1 MESIII
7 LLMVAFTKENPV
19 SRVQNTAGRILCITF
34 CILYP
39 EFCFSVQALAG
50 GQPWEM
56 TREEPASGGLRF
68 RLTNTVFA
76 HIKDYYI
83 DFHNLAATEVVG
95 DALRGIEG
103 MAPNLKIDVREKE
116 VLVQLGGSTK
126 TFDTVG
132 IKNWLV
138 LRELLKEILTFVES
152 SGSTTDNKGNCPLS
166 TPELEYATLNG
177 ILNSFDPYSRLYRPE
192 DLERIKNLGSGSF
205 MGLGMEVEFK
215 EGFLTVTY
223 LHKDSPAHEAGLQLG
238 DRIVEIEGEGTRNM
252 GLTEALGRMSGPQGT
267 SITLSVWRSAV
278 SNSPIKKQGH
288 SHQSGRAAPDGGGQ
302 ILSFTLK
309 TERIEPEPAEW
320 ALLEGGRA
328 TSDSSG
334 DAPNYGLGYIKL
346 KGFQEGAFYSM
357 VKAIRGLE
365 EVGGLKGLVLDL
377 RNNYGGVMEEIIN
390 VADLFLPDGIIT
402 IKTRTGEVMPE
413 FVTARPSGRVEEAC
427 PIVVLMDGGSASG
440 AEILSATLRDN
451 GRALLVGEQT
461 FGKACIQQVFR
472 LHGRHTLKLTT
483 AKYFTPG
490 GEYINLRG
498 LTPDI
503 LLVPIKV
510 EGDKTAL
517 TCRTHYAQAT
527 GAGLKPAPTGDNG
540 EGMAHRDPIILCYLE
555 RKEVVGPPPPVEYA
569 SGSKAAP
576 VSGFQKDFQIQLAKN
591 LLKAVLSNGNR
602 ASLGVVKEYQ
612 AEEDSRIVKALE
624 SRKID
629 WSTGATEGIPVSVAS
644 LAIDK
649 EEVEAGDTV
658 TLTLSVENRGE
669 YPLFRVLAEGISG
682 NPTLNGLEFPMGK
695 VEPGKK
701 VSHSLKIKVPDDSL
715 DRHDEIVLRFTED
728 NGFPPADIVDWV
740 TIWAHPTP
748 LFAYSCQLPRVQ
760 TVSASGGPGIDKAVS
775 ASDGPAKKTGK
786 ETELLLKVKNIG
798 HGVSHRNV
806 VVLKGDE
813 EAGVTVLKG
822 RQELG
827 VLKPGEERE
836 VKLAFTFTP
845 PGVGPLPT
853 TARPLRLL
861 ITDILLGAQLS
872 ARLPLQTQYPIGTGQ
887 EERGTEEVSGLP
899 PSIILQNAVLL
910 ATEWFVELSFTARD
924 DRHPEGA
931 YVLVNERKVFFGY
944 NPEPTP
950 EHTFTASL
958 PITRGPNLVRI
969 VAYDDQGLST
979 EKAFV
984 ITGR

>member
-7 LLMVAFTKENPV
+7 LPMVAFTKENPV
-19 SRVQNTAGRILCITF
+19 SRVQNTAGRILCIAF
-34 CILYP
+34 CILYSG
-39 EFCFSVQALAG
+39 FCLSVQALAG
-50 GQPWEM
+50 GQPWEVP
-56 TREEPASGGLRF
+56 REESASGGLRF

-83 DFHNLAATEVVG
+83 DFHNLAAAEVLG

-103 MAPNLKIDVREKE
+103 VTPNLKIDVREKE

-152 SGSTTDNKGNCPLS
+152 GGSATGNKGDCPLS
-166 TPELEYATLNG
+166 TPELERAALNG

-223 LHKDSPAHEAGLQLG
+223 LHKDSPASEAGLQLG
-238 DRIVEIEGEGTRNM
+238 DRIVEIEGESTKNM

-267 SITLSVWRSAV
+267 SITLSVWRPAV
-278 SNSPIKKQGH
+278 SSSPVKKQGH
-288 SHQSGRAAPDGGGQ
+288 SHQSDRAASDEGGQ

-334 DAPNYGLGYIKL
+334 DAPNEGLGYIKL

-377 RNNYGGVMEEIIN
+377 RNNCGGVMEEIIN
-390 VADLFLPDGIIT
+390 VSDLFLPDGIIT
-402 IKTRTGEVMPE
+402 IKTRTGEVLPE
-413 FVTARPSGRVEEAC
+413 FVTARPSGRVEETC
-427 PIVVLMDGGSASG
+427 PIVVLMDGESASG

-490 GEYINLRG
+490 GEYINLKG
-498 LTPDI
+498 LTPDV

-510 EGDKTAL
+510 AGAASGRPTSRDKTTLA
-517 TCRTHYAQAT
+517 RRAHYANS
-527 GAGLKPAPTGDNG
+527 DNG
-540 EGMAHRDPIILCYLE
+540 DGTTHHTPTVLCYLE
-555 RKEVVGPPPPVEYA
+555 REETAGPPPPVEYA

-591 LLKAVLSNGNR
+591 LLKAVLSSDDR
-602 ASLGVVKEYQ
+602 ASLEVIKKYQ

-629 WSTGATEGIPVSVAS
+629 WSTGATEGMPVSVAS

-682 NPTLNGLEFPMGK
+682 NPALNGLEFLIGK

-728 NGFPPADIVDWV
+728 NGFPPADIVNWV

-760 TVSASGGPGIDKAVS
+760 AVSASGGPGIEKAVS
-775 ASDGPAKKTGK
+775 ASDVPAKKAGK
-786 ETELLLKVKNIG
+786 EIELLLKVKNIG
-798 HGVSHRNV
+798 YGVSHRNV

-845 PGVGPLPT
+845 PVGGPLPT

-861 ITDILLGAQLS
+861 ITDLLLGAQLS
-872 ARLPLQTQYPIGTGQ
+872 ARLPLQAQYPIGTGR

-899 PSIILQNAVLL
+899 PSIILQNAVLV
-910 ATEWFVELSFTARD
+910 APEGFVELSFTARD
-924 DRHPEGA
+924 DHHPEGA

-950 EHTFTASL
+950 EHTFTTNL

>member
-7 LLMVAFTKENPV
+7 LLMVASTKENSV
-19 SRVQNTAGRILCITF
+19 FRARNTAGRILCIAF
-34 CILYP
+34 CILYS
-39 EFCFSVQALAG
+39 EFCFSAQALAG

-56 TREEPASGGLRF
+56 PREESVSGGLRF

-76 HIKDYYI
+76 HTKDYYI
-83 DFHNLAATEVVG
+83 DFHNLVATEVLG

-103 MAPNLKIDVREKE
+103 IAPNLKIDVGEKE
-116 VLVQLGGSTK
+116 ALVQLGSSTK
-126 TFDTVG
+126 TFDTIG

-152 SGSTTDNKGNCPLS
+152 GGSTTDNKGNCPLS
-166 TPELEYATLNG
+166 TSELEYAALNG

-238 DRIVEIEGEGTRNM
+238 DRIVEIEGESTKNM

-278 SNSPIKKQGH
+278 SNAPVKKQGH
-288 SHQSGRAAPDGGGQ
+288 SHQSGRATPDEGGQ

-334 DAPNYGLGYIKL
+334 DAPNEGLGYIKL

-377 RNNYGGVMEEIIN
+377 RDNCGGVMEEIIN
-390 VADLFLPDGIIT
+390 VAELFLPDGIIT
-402 IKTRTGEVMPE
+402 IKTRTGEVLPE

-483 AKYFTPG
+483 AKYFTPR

-498 LTPDI
+498 LTPDV

-510 EGDKTAL
+510 AGASTSGGPTSRDKTTLA
-517 TCRTHYAQAT
+517 RRAHYAHD
-527 GAGLKPAPTGDNG
+527 DNG
-540 EGMAHRDPIILCYLE
+540 DGTTHRTPTVLCYLE
-555 RKEVVGPPPPVEYA
+555 REEAAGTPPPVEYA

-576 VSGFQKDFQIQLAKN
+576 ISGFQKDFQIQLAKN
-591 LLKAVLSNGNR
+591 LLKAVLSDGKR
-602 ASLGVVKEYQ
+602 ASLGVVKECQ
-612 AEEDSRIVKALE
+612 AEEDRRIVKALE

-701 VSHSLKIKVPDDSL
+701 VSHSLKITVPDDSL
-715 DRHDEIVLRFTED
+715 DRYDEIVLRFTED

-760 TVSASGGPGIDKAVS
+760 AVS

-845 PGVGPLPT
+845 PVGGPLPT

-861 ITDILLGAQLS
+861 ITDLLLGAQLS

-910 ATEWFVELSFTARD
+910 AGEGFVELSFTARD

-931 YVLVNERKVFFGY
+931 YVLVNEHKVFFGY

-950 EHTFTASL
+950 EHTFTTSL

>member
-7 LLMVAFTKENPV
+7 LPMVAFGKNSTLNLAGSMRRTGFMVSTVYCLVLTAYCLLPIPV
-19 SRVQNTAGRILCITF
+19 Q
-34 CILYP
+34 
-39 EFCFSVQALAG
+39 AG

-56 TREEPASGGLRF
+56 TREESASGGLRF

-83 DFHNLAATEVVG
+83 DFHNLAAVEVLG

-116 VLVQLGGSTK
+116 VLVQLGGSIK

-152 SGSTTDNKGNCPLS
+152 GGSATDNKGNCPLS
-166 TPELEYATLNG
+166 TPELEYAALNG

-238 DRIVEIEGEGTRNM
+238 DRIVEIEGESTKNM

-267 SITLSVWRSAV
+267 SITLSVWRPAV
-278 SNSPIKKQGH
+278 SNLPIKKQGH
-288 SHQSGRAAPDGGGQ
+288 SHQSGRAAADEGGQ

-309 TERIEPEPAEW
+309 IERIEPEPAEW

-328 TSDSSG
+328 TSDSRG
-334 DAPNYGLGYIKL
+334 DAPNDGLGYIKL

-498 LTPDI
+498 LTPDV

-510 EGDKTAL
+510 AGAASGGPTSRDKTTLA
-517 TCRTHYAQAT
+517 RRARYAHS
-527 GAGLKPAPTGDNG
+527 DNG
-540 EGMAHRDPIILCYLE
+540 DGTTHPTPTVLCYLE
-555 RKEVVGPPPPVEYA
+555 REEAAGPPPPVEYA

-576 VSGFQKDFQIQLAKN
+576 IGGFQKDFQIQLAKN
-591 LLKAVLSNGNR
+591 LLKAILSDDDR
-602 ASLGVVKEYQ
+602 APLEVIKKYQ
-612 AEEDSRIVKALE
+612 AEEDRRIVKTLE

-682 NPTLNGLEFPMGK
+682 NPALNGLEFPMGK

-715 DRHDEIVLRFTED
+715 DRHDEIALRFSED

-760 TVSASGGPGIDKAVS
+760 AVS
-775 ASDGPAKKTGK
+775 ASDVPAKKTGK
-786 ETELLLKVKNIG
+786 ETELLLKVKNVG

-806 VVLKGDE
+806 VELKGDE

-836 VKLAFTFTP
+836 VKFAFTFTP
-845 PGVGPLPT
+845 PGGGTLPT
-853 TARPLRLL
+853 TTRPLRLL
-861 ITDILLGAQLS
+861 ITDLLLGAQLS
-872 ARLPLQTQYPIGTGQ
+872 ARLPLQTQYPVGTGQ

-910 ATEWFVELSFTARD
+910 AGEGFVELSFTARD
-924 DRHPEGA
+924 DHHPEGA
-931 YVLVNERKVFFGY
+931 YVLVNERKVFFGH

-950 EHTFTASL
+950 EHTFTTSL

>member
-1 MESIII
+1 M
-7 LLMVAFTKENPV
+7 P
-19 SRVQNTAGRILCITF
+19 
-34 CILYP
+34 
-39 EFCFSVQALAG
+39 
-50 GQPWEM
+50 
-56 TREEPASGGLRF
+56 REESASGGLRF

-83 DFHNLAATEVVG
+83 DFHNLAAAEVLG

-103 MAPNLKIDVREKE
+103 ITPNLKIDVREKE

-152 SGSTTDNKGNCPLS
+152 GGSTTGNKGDYPLS
-166 TPELEYATLNG
+166 TPELEYAALNG

-192 DLERIKNLGSGSF
+192 DLERIRNLGSGSF
-205 MGLGMEVEFK
+205 MGLGVEVEFK

-238 DRIVEIEGEGTRNM
+238 DRIVEIEGESTRNM

-278 SNSPIKKQGH
+278 SNLPIKKQGH
-288 SHQSGRAAPDGGGQ
+288 SHQSGRAAADEGGQ

-328 TSDSSG
+328 TSDSRG
-334 DAPNYGLGYIKL
+334 DAPNEGLGYIKL

-377 RNNYGGVMEEIIN
+377 RNNCGGVMEEIIN
-390 VADLFLPDGIIT
+390 VAELFLPDGIIT
-402 IKTRTGEVMPE
+402 IKTRTGEVLPE

-427 PIVVLMDGGSASG
+427 PIVVLMDGESASG
-440 AEILSATLRDN
+440 AEILSAALRDN

-472 LHGRHTLKLTT
+472 LYGRHTLKLTT

-498 LTPDI
+498 LTPDV

-510 EGDKTAL
+510 AGATSGGPTSRDKTTLA
-517 TCRTHYAQAT
+517 RRAHYAHS
-527 GAGLKPAPTGDNG
+527 DNG
-540 EGMAHRDPIILCYLE
+540 DGTTHRTPTVLCYLE
-555 RKEVVGPPPPVEYA
+555 REESAGSPPPVEYA

-576 VSGFQKDFQIQLAKN
+576 IGGFQKDFQIQLAKN
-591 LLKAVLSNGNR
+591 LLKAVLSDGKR

-629 WSTGATEGIPVSVAS
+629 WSTGATEGMPVSVAN

-669 YPLFRVLAEGISG
+669 HPLFRVLAEGISG
-682 NPTLNGLEFPMGK
+682 NPALNGLEFPMGK

-728 NGFPPADIVDWV
+728 NGFPPADIVNWV

-760 TVSASGGPGIDKAVS
+760 AVS
-775 ASDGPAKKTGK
+775 ASDGPGIEKAVSAPSASLRAGSDVPAKKSGK

-798 HGVSHRNV
+798 LGVSHRNV

-836 VKLAFTFTP
+836 VKFAFTFTP
-845 PGVGPLPT
+845 PVGGPLPT

-861 ITDILLGAQLS
+861 ITDLLLGAQLS
-872 ARLPLQTQYPIGTGQ
+872 ARLPLQAQYPIGTGQ

-910 ATEWFVELSFTARD
+910 AAEGFVELSFTARD

-950 EHTFTASL
+950 EHTFTTSL

>member
-1 MESIII
+1 
-7 LLMVAFTKENPV
+7 P
-19 SRVQNTAGRILCITF
+19 R
-34 CILYP
+34 
-39 EFCFSVQALAG
+39 
-50 GQPWEM
+50 
-56 TREEPASGGLRF
+56 
-68 RLTNTVFA
+68 
-76 HIKDYYI
+76 
-83 DFHNLAATEVVG
+83 
-95 DALRGIEG
+95 
-103 MAPNLKIDVREKE
+103 
-116 VLVQLGGSTK
+116 
-126 TFDTVG
+126 
-132 IKNWLV
+132 
-138 LRELLKEILTFVES
+138 
-152 SGSTTDNKGNCPLS
+152 
-166 TPELEYATLNG
+166 
-177 ILNSFDPYSRLYRPE
+177 
-192 DLERIKNLGSGSF
+192 
-205 MGLGMEVEFK
+205 
-215 EGFLTVTY
+215 
-223 LHKDSPAHEAGLQLG
+223 
-238 DRIVEIEGEGTRNM
+238 
-252 GLTEALGRMSGPQGT
+252 
-267 SITLSVWRSAV
+267 
-278 SNSPIKKQGH
+278 
-288 SHQSGRAAPDGGGQ
+288 
-302 ILSFTLK
+302 
-309 TERIEPEPAEW
+309 
-320 ALLEGGRA
+320 
-328 TSDSSG
+328 
-334 DAPNYGLGYIKL
+334 
-346 KGFQEGAFYSM
+346 
-357 VKAIRGLE
+357 
-365 EVGGLKGLVLDL
+365 
-377 RNNYGGVMEEIIN
+377 
-390 VADLFLPDGIIT
+390 
-402 IKTRTGEVMPE
+402 
-413 FVTARPSGRVEEAC
+413 
-427 PIVVLMDGGSASG
+427 
-440 AEILSATLRDN
+440 
-451 GRALLVGEQT
+451 
-461 FGKACIQQVFR
+461 
-472 LHGRHTLKLTT
+472 
-483 AKYFTPG
+483 

-510 EGDKTAL
+510 AGVSTSGGPTSRDKTTLA
-517 TCRTHYAQAT
+517 RRAHYAHGNNGNGT
-527 GAGLKPAPTGDNG
+527 THRAPTV
-540 EGMAHRDPIILCYLE
+540 LCYLE
-555 RKEVVGPPPPVEYA
+555 REEAAGPPPPVEYA

-576 VSGFQKDFQIQLAKN
+576 IGGFQKDFQIQLARN
-591 LLKAVLSNGNR
+591 LLKAVLSSDDR
-602 ASLGVVKEYQ
+602 SPLEVIKKYQ

-629 WSTGATEGIPVSVAS
+629 WSTGATDGIPVSVAS

-669 YPLFRVLAEGISG
+669 YPLFRVLADGISG

-728 NGFPPADIVDWV
+728 NGFPPTDIVNWV

-748 LFAYSCQLPRVQ
+748 LFAYSCQVPRVQ
-760 TVSASGGPGIDKAVS
+760 AVAPPGIEKAVS

-813 EAGVTVLKG
+813 EAGVTVMKG

-845 PGVGPLPT
+845 PGGRPLPA

-861 ITDILLGAQLS
+861 ITDLLLGAQLS
-872 ARLPLQTQYPIGTGQ
+872 ARLPLQTQYPMGTGQ

-910 ATEWFVELSFTARD
+910 AAEGFVELSFTARD

-950 EHTFTASL
+950 EHTFTTSL

>member
-7 LLMVAFTKENPV
+7 LPMVAFAKENSV
-19 SRVQNTAGRILCITF
+19 SKVQNTAGRILCIAF
-34 CILYP
+34 CILYS
-39 EFCFSVQALAG
+39 ELCFSVQVLAG

-56 TREEPASGGLRF
+56 PREESASGGLRF

-83 DFHNLAATEVVG
+83 DFHNLAAAEVLG

-103 MAPNLKIDVREKE
+103 MAPNLKIDVLEKE
-116 VLVQLGGSTK
+116 VLVQLDGSTK

-152 SGSTTDNKGNCPLS
+152 GGSTTDNKGNCPLS
-166 TPELEYATLNG
+166 TPELEYAALNG

-238 DRIVEIEGEGTRNM
+238 DRIVEIEGESTKNM

-267 SITLSVWRSAV
+267 SITLSVWRPAV
-278 SNSPIKKQGH
+278 SNPPIKKQSH

-334 DAPNYGLGYIKL
+334 DASNDGLGYIKL

-498 LTPDI
+498 LIPDI

-510 EGDKTAL
+510 EGDKTTL
-517 TCRTHYAQAT
+517 THRTRYAQADRAIST
-527 GAGLKPAPTGDNG
+527 EGISNEKGEGTARRAPTL
-540 EGMAHRDPIILCYLE
+540 LCYLE
-555 RKEVVGPPPPVEYA
+555 REESAGPPPPVEYA

-576 VSGFQKDFQIQLAKN
+576 IGGFQKDFQIQLARN
-591 LLKAVLSNGNR
+591 LLKAVLSDGNR

-612 AEEDSRIVKALE
+612 AEEDRRIVKALE

-629 WSTGATEGIPVSVAS
+629 WSTGATEGMPVSVAS

-658 TLTLSVENRGE
+658 TLALSVENRGE

-682 NPTLNGLEFPMGK
+682 NPALNGLEFPMGK

-701 VSHSLKIKVPDDSL
+701 VSHSLKIKIPDDSL

-728 NGFPPADIVDWV
+728 NGFPPADIVNWV

-748 LFAYSCQLPRVQ
+748 LFAYACQLPRVQ
-760 TVSASGGPGIDKAVS
+760 AVSASG
-775 ASDGPAKKTGK
+775 GPAKKTGK
-786 ETELLLKVKNIG
+786 ETEFLLKVKNIG
-798 HGVSHRNV
+798 HGVSYRNV

-845 PGVGPLPT
+845 PVGGPLPT

-861 ITDILLGAQLS
+861 ITDLLLGAQLS
-872 ARLPLQTQYPIGTGQ
+872 ARLPLQTQYPVGTGQ
-887 EERGTEEVSGLP
+887 EERGVEEVSGLP

-910 ATEWFVELSFTARD
+910 AAEGFVELSFTARD

-950 EHTFTASL
+950 EHTFTTSL

>member
-1 MESIII
+1 
-7 LLMVAFTKENPV
+7 
-19 SRVQNTAGRILCITF
+19 
-34 CILYP
+34 
-39 EFCFSVQALAG
+39 
-50 GQPWEM
+50 
-56 TREEPASGGLRF
+56 
-68 RLTNTVFA
+68 
-76 HIKDYYI
+76 
-83 DFHNLAATEVVG
+83 
-95 DALRGIEG
+95 
-103 MAPNLKIDVREKE
+103 
-116 VLVQLGGSTK
+116 
-126 TFDTVG
+126 
-132 IKNWLV
+132 
-138 LRELLKEILTFVES
+138 
-152 SGSTTDNKGNCPLS
+152 
-166 TPELEYATLNG
+166 
-177 ILNSFDPYSRLYRPE
+177 
-192 DLERIKNLGSGSF
+192 
-205 MGLGMEVEFK
+205 
-215 EGFLTVTY
+215 
-223 LHKDSPAHEAGLQLG
+223 
-238 DRIVEIEGEGTRNM
+238 
-252 GLTEALGRMSGPQGT
+252 
-267 SITLSVWRSAV
+267 
-278 SNSPIKKQGH
+278 
-288 SHQSGRAAPDGGGQ
+288 
-302 ILSFTLK
+302 
-309 TERIEPEPAEW
+309 
-320 ALLEGGRA
+320 
-328 TSDSSG
+328 
-334 DAPNYGLGYIKL
+334 
-346 KGFQEGAFYSM
+346 
-357 VKAIRGLE
+357 
-365 EVGGLKGLVLDL
+365 
-377 RNNYGGVMEEIIN
+377 
-390 VADLFLPDGIIT
+390 
-402 IKTRTGEVMPE
+402 
-413 FVTARPSGRVEEAC
+413 
-427 PIVVLMDGGSASG
+427 
-440 AEILSATLRDN
+440 
-451 GRALLVGEQT
+451 
-461 FGKACIQQVFR
+461 
-472 LHGRHTLKLTT
+472 
-483 AKYFTPG
+483 
-490 GEYINLRG
+490 
-498 LTPDI
+498 
-503 LLVPIKV
+503 
-510 EGDKTAL
+510 
-517 TCRTHYAQAT
+517 
-527 GAGLKPAPTGDNG
+527 
-540 EGMAHRDPIILCYLE
+540 
-555 RKEVVGPPPPVEYA
+555 VEYA

-910 ATEWFVELSFTARD
+910 ATEGFVELSFTARD